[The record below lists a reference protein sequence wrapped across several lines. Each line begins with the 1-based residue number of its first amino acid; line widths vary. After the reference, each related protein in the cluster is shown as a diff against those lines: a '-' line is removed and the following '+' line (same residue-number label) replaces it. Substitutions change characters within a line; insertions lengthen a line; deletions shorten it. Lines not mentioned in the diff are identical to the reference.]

1 MAASNYKV
9 PPAFDEKKS
18 YESWKN
24 EVEIWRLVTD
34 LDKKKQALAVALS
47 LPGRARDSALEIAA
61 GDLNKDDGMT
71 TLLTKLDSVFLK
83 EEKDRQYEAYTEF
96 DRITRDNDISMA
108 DYIVEFERRYNRM
121 GKFQME
127 LPDAVLAFKLLDTA
141 RLNVKDRQLA
151 LTACPTLSFANMK
164 SALKRIFG
172 DSSPQRGAGELQVSG
187 DGDSAYYTRFTRKR
201 ESNVRSH
208 MQTAVQGTNPL
219 DRYGRRSRCAVCQS
233 TYHWAKDCQHKTE
246 HAKLTE
252 EEGPTDVEECNIT
265 LWSNESLS
273 DTEIFM
279 VESLG
284 SAVIDTAC
292 TRTVCGEKWLN
303 HYVSGLTKSE
313 LSKMTDIQ
321 SARPF
326 KFGDGRVIHS
336 TKKVKIPAMIGQTRC
351 QIETEVVPADI
362 PLLLSKT
369 SLKRAGAVLDIENDK
384 AIMFKQPVK
393 LELTSSGHYCVNLR
407 DESSPVEGEI
417 QNENDILTVTES
429 EENEIPNE
437 NDILTVTENM
447 TTEKK
452 QKVLL
457 KLHKQ
462 FGHASVDRLQKL
474 LASSGNNDNECTTIL
489 KDIVAHCETCIKYS
503 KPTPKPAV
511 GLPMASTYNET
522 VAMDLH
528 ELEPGVWYLH
538 VIDHYTRFSAGSIV
552 TTKKPREIAKHFIHC
567 WISVHGPPRKLFTDN
582 GGEFN
587 NEEMRDMAE
596 KFNIE
601 VKTTAAYS
609 PWSNG
614 LLERH
619 NQTLTDILLK
629 VKRDNRCDWKIA
641 LDWALMAKNS
651 MHNVHGYSPYQL
663 VFGQNP
669 NLPSVLTDKPP
680 ALEGTGEGTWIA
692 QHITTLHA
700 TRRAFTEAE
709 CSERIRRA
717 LRKQLR
723 PTDDRYETGDKV
735 YYKRVD
741 CTEWKGPGVVI
752 GQDGAV
758 IFVRH
763 GGTYVRVHRSRL
775 RKINGPQATVDN
787 QVEETENT
795 TVPETGLNK
804 NNYGAENKSEEE
816 TPTCD
821 ESDNSDAAPH

>member
-1 MAASNYKV
+1 MAAARDYKV
-9 PPAFDEKKS
+9 PPSFDEKKS

-24 EVEIWRLVTD
+24 EVEIWRLVTA

-47 LPGRARDSALEIAA
+47 LTGRARDSALEISAV
-61 GDLNKDDGMT
+61 DLNTDDGMT

-83 EEKDRQYEAYTEF
+83 DQKDRQYEAYTDF
-96 DRITRDNDISMA
+96 DRVTRENGASMQ

-121 GKFQME
+121 RKFQME

-141 RLNVKDRQLA
+141 GLNVKDKQLA
-151 LTACPTLSFANMK
+151 LTACAALTFQNMK

-172 DSSPQRGAGELQVSG
+172 DVSPQDGGGEPLRDS
-187 DGDSAYYTRFTRKR
+187 DSAYYTHFTGKR
-201 ESNVRSH
+201 ESKLNT
-208 MQTAVQGTNPL
+208 QTPVQGTNPL

-233 TYHWAKDCQHKTE
+233 TYHWAKDCQHKSD

-252 EEGPTDVEECNIT
+252 DEEPTDVEECNIT
-265 LWSNESLS
+265 LWSKETMSE
-273 DTEIFM
+273 TEIFM

-292 TRTVCGEKWLN
+292 TRTVCGEKWLSD
-303 HYVSGLTKSE
+303 YVNGLTQSQ
-313 LSKMTDIQ
+313 LSKIKETQ

-336 TKKVKIPAMIGQTRC
+336 TKKVNIPAMIGQTRC

-362 PLLLSKT
+362 PLLLSKM

-384 AIMFKQPVK
+384 AMMFKQLVR

-407 DESSPVEGEI
+407 EESNPAWIEARK
-417 QNENDILTVTES
+417 ENDILTVTES
-429 EENEIPNE
+429 KGESEAQNED
-437 NDILTVTENM
+437 DILTVTENM
-447 TTEKK
+447 TTREKH
-452 QKVLL
+452 KVLL

-462 FGHASVDRLQKL
+462 FGHASVEKLQKL
-474 LASSGNNDNECTTIL
+474 LVAAGNNDSECIKIL
-489 KDIVAHCETCIKYS
+489 EDIVTHCETCIRHS

-511 GLPMASTYNET
+511 ALPMASTYNET
-522 VAMDLH
+522 VAIDLH

-538 VIDHYTRFSAGSIV
+538 VIDHYTRFSAGSIIA
-552 TTKKPREIAKHFIHC
+552 TKKPREIAKHLIHC
-567 WISVHGPPRKLFTDN
+567 WISVHGPPSKLLSDN

-614 LLERH
+614 LLELH
-619 NQTLTDILLK
+619 NQTLTEILLK
-629 VKRDNRCDWKIA
+629 VKKDNRCDWKTA

-663 VFGQNP
+663 VLGRNP
-669 NLPSVLTDKPP
+669 NLPSALTDKPP
-680 ALEGTGEGTWIA
+680 ALEGTSKGSWIA
-692 QHITTLHA
+692 QHIATLHA

-709 CSERIRRA
+709 CSERI
-717 LRKQLR
+717 
-723 PTDDRYETGDKV
+723 
-735 YYKRVD
+735 
-741 CTEWKGPGVVI
+741 
-752 GQDGAV
+752 
-758 IFVRH
+758 
-763 GGTYVRVHRSRL
+763 
-775 RKINGPQATVDN
+775 
-787 QVEETENT
+787 
-795 TVPETGLNK
+795 
-804 NNYGAENKSEEE
+804 
-816 TPTCD
+816 
-821 ESDNSDAAPH
+821 